1 MADPTGAMQLPLPL
15 EVPVAPALDEEVL
28 AAALAD
34 PVIVW
39 PGWESTM
46 PGWIWQAITEERL
59 ARLATGDG
67 DGLATLAEALAY
79 LYCAGLA
86 APLNHEWAEI
96 YCNLAARYMAAR
108 GAILPEDMQPRP
120 FTEYEETLLRDFRW
134 DIRHAQKRERR
145 KRRRRVRQGDKVTP

>member
-1 MADPTGAMQLPLPL
+1 MARPMGAMQLPLPL
-15 EVPVAPALDEEVL
+15 ETPVAPASDEEML

-67 DGLATLAEALAY
+67 EGLATLAEALAY

-96 YCNLAARYMAAR
+96 YVNLAARYMAAR
-108 GAILPEDMQPRP
+108 GAILPEDMRPRAL
-120 FTEYEETLLRDFRW
+120 TDYEERLLQELRW
-134 DIRHAQKRERR
+134 DIRRSQVREAKKRR
-145 KRRRRVRQGDKVTP
+145 KRE